1 MDTNII
7 TWIVLGIL
15 VLFIFF
21 KFKKFLPFK
30 QDARSINYY
39 HTEQH
44 PVEKERV
51 IREVRTV
58 KKVPAKREVIE
69 DDVVD
74 YYMDTT
80 YYDHFWSKTLQEDAD
95 IANEVFGVDREEEY
109 KW

>member
-1 MDTNII
+1 MMDTNII

-15 VLFIFF
+15 ALFIFF
-21 KFKKFLPFK
+21 KFRKFLPFK

-69 DDVVD
+69 DGGLSLI
-74 YYMDTT
+74 
-80 YYDHFWSKTLQEDAD
+80 H
-95 IANEVFGVDREEEY
+95 I
-109 KW
+109 